1 MNMKSLKLSALA
13 LLLFP
18 AFSWG
23 QFSHIEVD
31 EVDNGGVVAGRTYR
45 VYAVMESEG
54 DVIDAIFGEAGR
66 PLEISSSSGFYQH
79 PKGGGMA
86 AEVQRYD
93 VENDATLAYD
103 SWVTIGLEDN
113 YMNSLTAFPPET
125 TFFDAFEAG
134 GTLTTDNGAW
144 FVLPDKRQ
152 ALAPADKR
160 ILIAQF
166 TTTGT
171 VNGLINIH
179 GRTNAI
185 LDAEG
190 NVESGAQLIQA
201 EGISFTCG
209 R

>member
-1 MNMKSLKLSALA
+1 MKKLKLSVWAFLLA
-13 LLLFP
+13 PVLT
-18 AFSWG
+18 WG

-31 EVDNGGVVAGRTYR
+31 EVDNGGLVAGRTFR
-45 VYAVMESEG
+45 VYAVMENEG
-54 DVIDAIFGEAGR
+54 DVIDAIFGEAGK
-66 PLEISSSSGFYQH
+66 PLEISSSGSFYQH
-79 PKGGGMA
+79 PKGGALA

-93 VENDATLAYD
+93 IQNDATLGYD

-125 TFFDAFEAG
+125 TFFNAFEEG
-134 GTLTTDNGAW
+134 GSLATDNGAW

-152 ALAPADKR
+152 AFAPQDKR

-166 TTTGT
+166 TSTGT

-179 GRTNAI
+179 GRTKAI
-185 LDAEG
+185 LDADG

-201 EGISFTCG
+201 EGVTFTCG

>member
-1 MNMKSLKLSALA
+1 
-13 LLLFP
+13 
-18 AFSWG
+18 
-23 QFSHIEVD
+23 
-31 EVDNGGVVAGRTYR
+31 
-45 VYAVMESEG
+45 
-54 DVIDAIFGEAGR
+54 
-66 PLEISSSSGFYQH
+66 
-79 PKGGGMA
+79 MA
-86 AEVQRYD
+86 SEVQRYD

-125 TFFDAFEAG
+125 TFFDAFETG

-179 GRTNAI
+179 GRTKAI